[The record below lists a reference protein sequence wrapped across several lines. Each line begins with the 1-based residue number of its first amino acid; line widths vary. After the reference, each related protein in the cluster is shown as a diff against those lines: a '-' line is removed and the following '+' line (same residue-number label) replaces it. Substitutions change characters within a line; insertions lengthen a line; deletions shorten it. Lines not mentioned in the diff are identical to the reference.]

1 MNEFDTVLKLLTNL
15 IPDGTKQE
23 LEVDGVRYKFSKDGE
38 NIKIE
43 VNESFDDSSIKKMV
57 TEYKEN
63 IKKLDDDLFVEVTEK
78 LSNKLN
84 LKEFNDL
91 LDLESF
97 NEEQATKVE
106 EMISISSDVICL
118 HLQHKIQNMVELYE
132 NFNF

>member
-118 HLQHKIQNMVELYE
+118 HLQHKIQNIVELYE
-132 NFNF
+132 SFNF

>member
-132 NFNF
+132 SFNF

>member
-1 MNEFDTVLKLLTNL
+1 MDEFNKMLKLLTSL

-23 LEVDGVRYKFSKDGE
+23 LEIDGVKYIFNKDGE

-43 VNESFDDSSIKKMV
+43 VSESFDDTSTKEIV
-57 TEYKEN
+57 AEYKEG

-118 HLQHKIQNMVELYE
+118 HLQHKIQDMVELYE
-132 NFNF
+132 SFNF